1 LPPRYQ
7 AKIAPKIVK
16 RVVRF
21 CASNPVRVTDD
32 SVYRKRHKLVCK
44 GDKTGQKQKRP
55 SLRLLKSP
63 MIRFTDN
70 TRNDEKELITEWP
83 TSGGGTTKV
92 SSTTMT
98 SAFMKDVRGHLEK
111 EFGSK

>member
-1 LPPRYQ
+1 MTLYIGRGTSSY
-7 AKIAPKIVK
+7 
-16 RVVRF
+16 
-21 CASNPVRVTDD
+21 ASVIRPDRN
-32 SVYRKRHKLVCK
+32 K
-44 GDKTGQKQKRP
+44 KRP

-63 MIRFTDN
+63 MIRSTDN